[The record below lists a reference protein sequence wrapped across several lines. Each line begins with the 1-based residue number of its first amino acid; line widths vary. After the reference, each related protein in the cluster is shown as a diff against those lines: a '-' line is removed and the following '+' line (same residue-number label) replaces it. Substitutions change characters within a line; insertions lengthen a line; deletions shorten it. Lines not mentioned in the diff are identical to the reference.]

1 MLLNQI
7 LAANGKQT
15 IEEKGFLEIT
25 NNTVKLANDVYQFRN
40 VTGFGVGEVKT
51 KGIPFNLIFI
61 LFLVAFVSGNIPGL
75 GGWSL
80 MFWVLVVGAVV
91 YNFNRPKVYGLSL
104 YLNSGHEI
112 VFATENID
120 LLNRAVRTLKDFME
134 NPQEFKYVNITVEK
148 DNKGNI
154 VVGDVHGK
162 VYNK

>member
-1 MLLNQI
+1 MLLDQM
-7 LAANGKQT
+7 LASNDKQT
-15 IEEKGFLEIT
+15 IEMKGFLEIT
-25 NNTVKLANDVYQFRN
+25 KNSVKLENDVYQFRN

-61 LFLVAFVSGNIPGL
+61 LFIIAFVAGNIPGFSS
-75 GGWSL
+75 WSL
-80 MFWVLVVGAVV
+80 MFWVLVIGAVV
-91 YNFNRPKVYGLSL
+91 YNFTRPKVYGLSL

-112 VFATENID
+112 VFATENMD
-120 LLNRAVRTLKDFME
+120 FLKRAVRTLKDFME

>member
-1 MLLNQI
+1 MLLNQM
-7 LAANGKQT
+7 LAANDKQT
-15 IEEKGFLEIT
+15 IEEQGFLEIT
-25 NNTVKLANDVYQFRN
+25 KNTVKLQNDVYQFRN
-40 VTGFGVGEVKT
+40 VTGFAVGEVKT

-61 LFLVAFVSGNIPGL
+61 LFIIAFASGNIPGF

-112 VFATENID
+112 VFATKNID

-134 NPQEFKYVNITVEK
+134 NPQDFQYVNITVES

-154 VVGDVHGK
+154 VVGDIYGK